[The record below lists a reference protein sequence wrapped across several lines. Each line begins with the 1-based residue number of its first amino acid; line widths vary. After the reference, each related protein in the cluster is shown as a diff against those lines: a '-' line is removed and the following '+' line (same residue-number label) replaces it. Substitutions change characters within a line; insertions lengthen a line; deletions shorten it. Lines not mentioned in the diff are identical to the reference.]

1 MSKKNRERRDGDAGE
16 DTKGGGGGTGGG
28 SLNWLPMVL
37 AAGALV
43 LGFVA
48 WTDAKQVKTDTLKR
62 LVDMDTKL
70 IALQTQV
77 ATAAKAKPAAPQQG
91 PDPNK
96 VYTVRT
102 EGSPAKGN
110 PTAPIVIA
118 AFSEFQ

>member
-1 MSKKNRERRDGDAGE
+1 MSKKNRERRDGEFGDDG
-16 DTKGGGGGTGGG
+16 KGGGGNGG
-28 SLNWLPMVL
+28 SLNWIPMLL

-48 WTDAKQVKTDTLKR
+48 WTDAKQLKTDTLKR

-77 ATAAKAKPAAPQQG
+77 ASAAKAKPAPPQQG

-102 EGSPAKGN
+102 EGSPAKGS

>member
-16 DTKGGGGGTGGG
+16 EPKSGDGNGGNL
-28 SLNWLPMVL
+28 SWLPIVL
-37 AAGALV
+37 AVGALV

-48 WTDAKQVKTDTLKR
+48 WTDARQVKSDTLKR
-62 LVDMDTKL
+62 LVDMDTKML
-70 IALQTQV
+70 QLQTQV
-77 ATAAKAKPAAPQQG
+77 TNAAKAKPAPPQQG

-110 PTAPIVIA
+110 PAAPIVIA